1 MSKKKTKKFRQ
12 DRKLWFRIFKTILKI
27 RYRKP
32 NFIYLG
38 DKPTSQSIILSNHI
52 GARVPLTLELYA
64 DFPIRFWG
72 THEMNTGLRNMYRY
86 QTKTYYHG
94 KKGWNIH
101 LARLFCL
108 LASPLTNIFYKG
120 LRLIS
125 TYQDYRLR
133 STIQESLEVIQN
145 GGNIVVFPEDSS
157 EGYLDEMKSFYAGFA
172 IKETKLIGYGRIIER
187 GTVPEFFGVTYLT
200 CSKDEL
206 QEQFDIKN
214 KERKIGFVDD
224 LIFVPLNELD
234 EFIEKNKADIS
245 LQLLIYKEML

>member
-133 STIQESLEVIQN
+133 ATIQESLEVIQN

-172 IKETKLIGYGRIIER
+172 LLAERALKLGIDMPIYVSYLRPKDNTYVYEKPILYSELKKQIPDKHDMAKYLLDKANSLGKVKLKELKSET
-187 GTVPEFFGVTYLT
+187 
-200 CSKDEL
+200 
-206 QEQFDIKN
+206 
-214 KERKIGFVDD
+214 
-224 LIFVPLNELD
+224 
-234 EFIEKNKADIS
+234 
-245 LQLLIYKEML
+245 